1 MSGSSQELQ
10 LPTDPSA
17 GRLARGFV
25 LSLLGAWGLEDLC
38 DTVVLLT
45 SEVVTNAVLH
55 AASPLAVQ
63 VTRLDDGVRVAVTD
77 GSSSQPARRR
87 HSQEATTGRGLRLLD
102 DLSAQWGS
110 EANAAG
116 KTVWFVATTASDPWA
131 PFSNY
136 SWSLEA
142 GL

>member
-1 MSGSSQELQ
+1 MSNRSEELQ

-25 LSLLGAWGLEDLC
+25 LSLLGTWGLEELC

-55 AASPLAVQ
+55 AASPLALQ
-63 VTRLDDGVRVAVTD
+63 VTRLDDGVRVAISD
-77 GSSSQPARRR
+77 GSRSQPARRR
-87 HSQEATTGRGLRLLD
+87 HSQQATTGRGLRLLD
-102 DLSAQWGS
+102 DLSDEWGS
-110 EANAAG
+110 DANAGG
-116 KTVWFVATTASDPWA
+116 KTVWFTATTAADPWA
-131 PFSNY
+131 PYANRN
-136 SWSLEA
+136 WSLEA